1 MSAQYYKE
9 EDQKQMSSNSFIR
22 KRQNR
27 LSAEKASGFI
37 QERSEKRNLRMCKKI
52 LGYAQGRS
60 EERIVQMLRR
70 EEEKAVSKSHNQVT
84 KVSDVFDMN
93 DFNNALE
100 EIFELQQEES
110 CVNCDVCDVIMKLS
124 EVGFT
129 DDSGI
134 ALCLGCAI
142 NVKANRELVVEVE
155 EKKTLY
161 ASDGVRRCH
170 CCRVPEYDLIPGR
183 GSELLCANCMEDI
196 YPSQQE
202 ESEGTWMITDPIS
215 CDLAFI
221 EDNEEEYDEDEYEEE
236 DEEDKMII
244 DEDGNVTTLAQQW
257 LLNRRRNNY
266 IDISNGYI
274 THDVIDVCLN
284 CKYNDVCDEVNI
296 CEECDTI
303 QDESLKITCDS
314 CENVRFVGWN
324 EDCDECMYCINVY
337 NNRD

>member
-1 MSAQYYKE
+1 MSSEIAQYYKE
-9 EDQKQMSSNSFIR
+9 EDQKQMSSNSFLR

-27 LSAEKASGFI
+27 LSAEKTSGFI

-52 LGYAQGRS
+52 LGHVQGRS
-60 EERIVQMLRR
+60 DERIAQMLRR
-70 EEEKAVSKSHNQVT
+70 EEEKTVSKSHHQVT

-100 EIFELQQEES
+100 DIFELHQEDACHE
-110 CVNCDVCDVIMKLS
+110 VNCDVCDVKMKLS

-134 ALCLGCAI
+134 ALCLGCAF
-142 NVKANRELVVEVE
+142 NVKANRELIVEVE
-155 EKKTLY
+155 EKKTLH

-170 CCRVPEYDLIPGR
+170 CCSVPEYDLIPGR
-183 GSELLCANCMEDI
+183 GSELLCADCMEDI
-196 YPSQQE
+196 YPSQE
-202 ESEGTWMITDPIS
+202 EGSWMVT
-215 CDLAFI
+215 CQQ
-221 EDNEEEYDEDEYEEE
+221 EEE
-236 DEEDKMII
+236 DLII
-244 DEDGNVTTLAQQW
+244 DEDGNVVTLAQQW
-257 LLNRRRNNY
+257 LSNRRRNNY

-274 THDVIDVCLN
+274 SSDVIDVCLN
-284 CKYNDVCDEVNI
+284 CKYNAVCDGVNI

-303 QDESLKITCDS
+303 QDETLKITCDS
-314 CENVRFVGWN
+314 CENVRFVGWY

>member
-1 MSAQYYKE
+1 MSTEIEQYYKE
-9 EDQKQMSSNSFIR
+9 EDQKQMSNNSFLR

-27 LSAEKASGFI
+27 LSAEKVSGFI
-37 QERSEKRNLRMCKKI
+37 QERSEKRTLRMCKKI
-52 LGYAQGRS
+52 LGHAQGRS

-70 EEEKAVSKSHNQVT
+70 EEEKAVSKSRHQVT
-84 KVSDVFDMN
+84 KVSDVFSMN
-93 DFNNALE
+93 DFNNVLE

-110 CVNCDVCDVIMKLS
+110 CVNCNVCDVIMKLS
-124 EVGFT
+124 DVGFT

-142 NVKANRELVVEVE
+142 NVKANRELVVEIE

-170 CCRVPEYDLIPGR
+170 CCSVPEYDLIPGR
-183 GSELLCANCMEDI
+183 AGELLCLDCAEDI
-196 YPSQQE
+196 YPSQHE
-202 ESEGTWMITDPIS
+202 VSEGTWMITDPIT
-215 CDLAFI
+215 CELAFI
-221 EDNEEEYDEDEYEEE
+221 EHDEEYEEE
-236 DEEDKMII
+236 KMII
-244 DEDGNVTTLAQQW
+244 DEDGNVVTLAQQW
-257 LLNRRRNNY
+257 LSNRRRDNY

-284 CKYNDVCDEVNI
+284 CKYNAVCDGVNI

-337 NNRD
+337 NCRD